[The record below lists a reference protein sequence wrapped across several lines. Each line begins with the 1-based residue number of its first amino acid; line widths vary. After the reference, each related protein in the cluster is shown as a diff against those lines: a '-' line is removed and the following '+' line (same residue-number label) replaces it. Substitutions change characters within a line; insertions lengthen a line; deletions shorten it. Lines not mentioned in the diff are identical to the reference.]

1 MWKLTKIIKYPLQR
15 QRKKVKSTTQ
25 CQKTVLC
32 FHFKNTRFMNK
43 IKFELFTSYSLI
55 RVQFVKSNIFGV
67 TQRYGCCLQTLF
79 KFTHLNV
86 GCESSVMEV
95 SEADEE
101 LTPRSEIQPLGNFY
115 LSLLPQSIKGVLFQS
130 SIRSYPNW
138 LNDNSI

>member
-1 MWKLTKIIKYPLQR
+1 MKADKNNKIFRYHFR
-15 QRKKVKSTTQ
+15 ERKWNRLLGKPETM
-25 CQKTVLC
+25 LC
-32 FHFKNTRFMNK
+32 FQLKNARFMNK
-43 IKFELFTSYSLI
+43 IKFELFKFYGLI
-55 RVQFVKSNIFGV
+55 QFVKNITFGV
-67 TQRYGCCLQTLF
+67 THRYGCCLQTLF

-115 LSLLPQSIKGVLFQS
+115 LSLLPQSIKGVLFRS

-138 LNDNSI
+138 LDNNSI